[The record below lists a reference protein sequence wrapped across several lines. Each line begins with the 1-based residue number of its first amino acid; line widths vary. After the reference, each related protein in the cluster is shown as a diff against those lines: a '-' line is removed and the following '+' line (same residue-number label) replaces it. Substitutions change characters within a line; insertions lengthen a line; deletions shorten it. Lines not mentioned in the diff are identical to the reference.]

1 MFNFKQYDF
10 KRYNIALLVVVF
22 IIGCIGT
29 YLIYQVQ
36 PSDWKRQL
44 VGIIGGIIIAV
55 VVSIFDYHF
64 VCSFYVILYIIN
76 MILLVMVRL
85 VGEEKYHARR
95 WLNLG
100 FMEFQPSELSKII
113 LIICIAKIFS
123 MFREKINKAWVLLLS
138 VVMVAVPTFLILIQ
152 TNLSTSLVIAFIF
165 IMMVY
170 AAGLSWKIILPIIVI
185 GVPVVV
191 GLFWYVQQDYQVLLQ
206 PYQQDRVVS
215 FLHPEQYPDLQFQQK
230 NSVTAIGSGQL
241 YGKVLNDSAGSARNY
256 DKIPVSESDFIFSVA
271 GEEFGFIGGL
281 VIIILYAVIIYI
293 CITTARRA
301 PDYMG
306 MLLAIG
312 MASLFSFQLFVN
324 IGVTTKILP
333 NTGIPLPFLSAGLS
347 SAIAGAIAIGMI
359 INIRLQ
365 PQRTRGMGKSL

>member
-10 KRYNIALLVVVF
+10 KRYNITLLVVIF
-22 IIGCIGT
+22 ILGCIGA
-29 YLIYQVQ
+29 YLIAQVQ
-36 PSDWKRQL
+36 PTEWKKQL

-55 VVSIFDYHF
+55 IVSFFDYHF
-64 VCSFYVILYIIN
+64 ISSFYIILYVIN

-85 VGEEKYHARR
+85 VGVEKYHAKR
-95 WLNLG
+95 WLDLG
-100 FMEFQPSELSKII
+100 FMQFQPSELSKII

-123 MFREKINKAWVLLLS
+123 LLRQKINSAWVLLLS
-138 VVMVAVPTFLILIQ
+138 VIVVAVPTFLILIQ

-170 AAGLSWKIILPIIVI
+170 AAGLSWKIIMPIIVI
-185 GVPVVV
+185 GVPVVA
-191 GLFWYVQQDYQVLLQ
+191 GLFWYVQQDYQLLLAD
-206 PYQQDRVVS
+206 YQQDRVVS
-215 FLHPEQYPDLQFQQK
+215 FLHPEKYPDLTYQQD

-241 YGKVLNDSAGSARNY
+241 YGKVLSDSAGSARNY

-271 GEEFGFIGGL
+271 SEEFGFIGGL
-281 VIIILYAVIIYI
+281 IIILLYAVIIYI

-312 MASLFSFQLFVN
+312 IASLFTFQLFVN
-324 IGVTTKILP
+324 IGVTTKLLP

-347 SAIAGAIAIGMI
+347 SLIAGAIAAGMI
-359 INIRLQ
+359 LNIRLQ